1 MLMLIDVRMETKTK
15 ITMRLSRKRTLP
27 DQLQVEEE
35 ASFPA
40 SGVK

>member
-1 MLMLIDVRMETKTK
+1 MLIDGRIETKMK
-15 ITMRLSRKRTLP
+15 ITMRLSRIRTLP